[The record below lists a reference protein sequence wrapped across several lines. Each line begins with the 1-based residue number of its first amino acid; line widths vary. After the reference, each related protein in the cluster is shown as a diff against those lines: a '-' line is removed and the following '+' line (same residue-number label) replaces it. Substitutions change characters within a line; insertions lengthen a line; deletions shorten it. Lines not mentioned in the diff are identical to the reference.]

1 MQLNVNYG
9 PSLLSRAALHCLLA
23 AALASGAM
31 LWADATCTPPAEL
44 KARLQDKPAAAVY
57 NDLGIWFAGK
67 EQYACSAEALATSL
81 QMEPQQKDMAHIA
94 FMFGVSLLF
103 SGETRDA
110 IAALE
115 EVEKM
120 DYRDIK
126 LHLVL
131 ASALDSIHSSERAEA
146 EWRAAIAQD
155 WENSTALD
163 GLSNNL
169 NAAGNLAA
177 TITLLDD
184 PKVLTQRTATQS
196 LNLGMAYAKTGKLAE
211 AANALR
217 DGLNTSPDAQALG
230 AALADVLVQMGNTSE
245 AIAVLQLQAE
255 MHPENAQA
263 QAELGILLAQAKDY
277 SSAKMHLEKAI
288 ALGDGNA
295 EIKEN
300 LEKVKQA
307 LEAKK

>member
-1 MQLNVNYG
+1 MTRRKESLQSNDNYLNR
-9 PSLLSRAALHCLLA
+9 LLPQTARLCVLA

-31 LWADATCTPPAEL
+31 LWADVTCTPPAEL
-44 KARLQDKPAAAVY
+44 KARLQEKPTAAVY

-67 EQYACSAEALATSL
+67 EQYACSAESLATSL

-103 SGETRDA
+103 SGETRDG

-120 DYRDIK
+120 NYRDIK

-169 NAAGNLAA
+169 NAAGNFAA
-177 TITLLDD
+177 TIALLED
-184 PKVLTQRTATQS
+184 PKILTQRAATQS
-196 LNLGMAYAKTGKLAE
+196 LNLGVAYAKSGKLTE
-211 AANALR
+211 AVNALR
-217 DGLNTSPDAQALG
+217 DGLNTSPDSQALN
-230 AALADVLVQMGNTSE
+230 AALADVLVQMGNASE
-245 AIAVLQLQAE
+245 AIAVLQLQAA

-263 QAELGILLAQAKDY
+263 QAGLGILLAQAKDY
-277 SSAKMHLEKAI
+277 SSAK
-288 ALGDGNA
+288 GNYSA
-295 EIKEN
+295 QIR
-300 LEKVKQA
+300 LF
-307 LEAKK
+307 